1 MEVAAAGDLAP
12 AGEWLEERGAE
23 AVYLPRLIAGVISGT
38 LTGLFA
44 LGNQRNSSSL
54 ARALVRR
61 SCLNCGV
68 LVKLGP

>member
-1 MEVAAAGDLAP
+1 MEIAAAGEPAP

-44 LGNQRNSSSL
+44 LGNIL
-54 ARALVRR
+54 APTFRV
-61 SCLNCGV
+61 SCCAGLSFLLNFWCV
-68 LVKLGP
+68 D